1 MLYTTGTIVWTV
13 LDFLLSS
20 QGLSIYLRIF
30 LRIETH
36 KKECLI
42 HSWAAPA
49 GWNMYRTWNP
59 PDTKPQRGD
68 RWKNKTS

>member
-42 HSWAAPA
+42 HS
-49 GWNMYRTWNP
+49 
-59 PDTKPQRGD
+59 
-68 RWKNKTS
+68 